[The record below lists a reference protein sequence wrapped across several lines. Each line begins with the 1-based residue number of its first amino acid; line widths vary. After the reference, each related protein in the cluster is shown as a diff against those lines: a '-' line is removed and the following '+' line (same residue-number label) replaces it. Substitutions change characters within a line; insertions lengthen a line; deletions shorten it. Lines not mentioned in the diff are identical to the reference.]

1 MGGGGSKESPPVQ
14 RVVTRPLDPP
24 SSNGLT
30 NLSVSGTLACT
41 NCEIALETNVS
52 TSSLKLSRDFGN
64 FSDAECLQF
73 ERDVARI
80 GTEISFQ
87 DFFTRLQSG
96 GYSRVTYDRPANAEE
111 GVPAAQFCE
120 QVYFDEATAA
130 TITDLPSYEKA
141 FKEGKLRS
149 VRIRQVTGAGNFSSD
164 TKAKFTLSLPVKFRY
179 TAGMESVPGPSS
191 ETSMINFFG
200 RWIPIPIP
208 GPPVERPIVKEF
220 QVKTMTLYHPCPVR
234 IENVQYDAVLSLNDP
249 GDSDTDVVVLV
260 PLQGS
265 NRGGDSEDFFNKFV
279 SQVTRVTSPDPVTG
293 LYPSADIATGNAWNI
308 KNIFTLMPKK
318 NPDGTLTRDP
328 PESTNGPYVY
338 DNPAPIANAYFSW
351 MAAGTFK
358 RQKTIDTPNLLQYGW
373 VPDGR
378 SVRYFL
384 LANPALIGNSDL
396 TILRRNLPQTPAE
409 KAIHSI
415 PNPALGSP
423 KPLYKK
429 TEPPALE
436 GDCATQTRTNAS
448 QGVIREG
455 VDDTLSTG
463 VAALGSV
470 FGSED
475 LSNIL
480 AQNEGSLED
489 TTDTCDPWA
498 LNAKTAVGFRITPA
512 DAAKIFFNFLTFIA
526 VVLGVWI
533 SFYFV
538 IKNYDFKFAEF
549 GADAGKVIGTLALQ
563 SSGRMRDL
571 FYKGKVAEGSEAQQ
585 APVSR
590 KPLSISSLRSPYGD
604 D

>member
-1 MGGGGSKESPPVQ
+1 M
-14 RVVTRPLDPP
+14 
-24 SSNGLT
+24 
-30 NLSVSGTLACT
+30 
-41 NCEIALETNVS
+41 
-52 TSSLKLSRDFGN
+52 F
-64 FSDAECLQF
+64 
-73 ERDVARI
+73 
-80 GTEISFQ
+80 
-87 DFFTRLQSG
+87 
-96 GYSRVTYDRPANAEE
+96 DRPANAQE
-111 GVPAAQFCE
+111 GVNAAQFCE
-120 QVYFDEATAA
+120 QVYFDEETAA
-130 TITDLPSYEKA
+130 KVTDVASFNANES
-141 FKEGKLRS
+141 KLTS
-149 VRIRQVTGAGNFSSD
+149 VRIREVTGAGNFSSD

-191 ETSMINFFG
+191 ATRMIQLFG
-200 RWIPIPIP
+200 RWIPIQVP
-208 GPPVERPIVKEF
+208 GPPVERPITKEF
-220 QVKTMTLYHPCPVR
+220 QVKTLTLYHPCPVR

-249 GDSDTDVVVLV
+249 GDTDTEVVVLV

-279 SQVTRVTSPDPVTG
+279 SQVTRVASPDPVTG
-293 LYPSADIATGNAWNI
+293 LYSSADIATGNAWNV

-318 NPDGTLTRDP
+318 NPDGTLARDP
-328 PESTNGPYVY
+328 KESTNGPYVY
-338 DNPAPIANAYFSW
+338 NNPAPIANAYFSW
-351 MAAGTFK
+351 MAAGTYK
-358 RQKTIDTPNLLQYGW
+358 RVKQVENASLIQYGW

-378 SVRYFL
+378 SVRYFM
-384 LANPALIGNSDL
+384 LANPVSIGNSDL

-415 PNPALGSP
+415 PNPASGSP

-429 TEPPALE
+429 TEPPAVE
-436 GDCATQTRTNAS
+436 GDCATQTRTNSS

-480 AQNEGSLED
+480 AQNDASLKD
-489 TTDTCDPWA
+489 QTDTCDPFA
-498 LNAKTAVGFRITPA
+498 MNAKTAVGFRITPA

-533 SFYFV
+533 SFYFI

-563 SSGRMRDL
+563 TSGRIKDL
-571 FYKGKVAEGSEAQQ
+571 AYRGKVAGDSASAAPSVGQSEPGGIGQKL
-585 APVSR
+585 SGLFGR
-590 KPLSISSLRSPYGD
+590 KAV
-604 D
+604 